1 MSYFREEFYPRLGA
15 WVILKSSVLSLNH
28 NIVLV
33 VGCAVPVNFIRYEK
47 YRQGFGLQGAGQEFA
62 IW

>member
-1 MSYFREEFYPRLGA
+1 MGA
-15 WVILKSSVLSLNH
+15 GVILNSQVLSLNH

-47 YRQGFGLQGAGQEFA
+47 YRQGFGLRGAGQEFV
-62 IW
+62 IL

>member
-1 MSYFREEFYPRLGA
+1 MSYFRQEFILNWGA
-15 WVILKSSVLSLNH
+15 GVILKSQVLSLNH

-47 YRQGFGLQGAGQEFA
+47 YRQGFGLRGAGQEFV